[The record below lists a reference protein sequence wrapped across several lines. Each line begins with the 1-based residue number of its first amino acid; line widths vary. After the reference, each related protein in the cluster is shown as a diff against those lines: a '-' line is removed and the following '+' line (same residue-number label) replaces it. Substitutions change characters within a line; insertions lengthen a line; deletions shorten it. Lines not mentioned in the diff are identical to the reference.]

1 MHSCDLALV
10 EMEWI
15 SALGLMEA
23 EIWAVLHAENIKR
36 GGEWID
42 LLLASDPRTNP
53 WFQECGPWVIQHGDI
68 LGDDTDLVGSCQMCA
83 DMSRAW
89 LVGDK
94 E

>member
-36 GGEWID
+36 GGEWTETR
-42 LLLASDPRTNP
+42 LLTSGPRTNL
-53 WFQECGPWVIQHGDI
+53 WFQECGPLAIQDSDI
-68 LGDDTDLVGSCQMCA
+68 LGIDTDLVGPYGMCA
-83 DMSRAW
+83 DMSRA
-89 LVGDK
+89 
-94 E
+94 